1 MINRAFL
8 LIIFQVFLLQNVSAS
23 FQDNLFKEII
33 DKNKGEN
40 VMFSPLSLYQV
51 ISLVLNG
58 ASGKTR
64 EETFKVL
71 FPDKDLNEQLIKDIN
86 SNIEKI
92 VTDIKPEDNIGGV
105 QGELPMPMVEDD
117 DRVTF
122 NNANALFYRE
132 GISFKDEFK
141 QICTQYNTSYFKLE
155 SVGQVNNYVSNHTN
169 GKITNIIDSIDGIQF
184 MIINALYFKGS
195 WDEKF
200 DESSTEKR
208 RFKNANGT
216 VMVDTMYQ
224 KYEDGLYYED
234 EKVQMISLSYRSS
247 NIPYKMTII
256 LPNEKK
262 YSSPMDYLNKE
273 KINFHE
279 ISSKLNDEKNIH
291 LYLPKFKYESE
302 IDVVPILE
310 KLGMKLAFTD
320 SADFSNLVD
329 GQCSIS
335 KLFQKTYINLN
346 ENGTEA
352 AAATATIAPG
362 SPPNQKVEI
371 QHYMHVN
378 HSFIYM
384 IESNKIKDIDNNN
397 IMPFIG
403 IVNCIEG
410 EKDSTSSDDP
420 TDDPVKILPENLGNN
435 LKVSFGIICFI
446 LLSYL

>member
-1 MINRAFL
+1 MINRNFL
-8 LIIFQVFLLQNVSAS
+8 LIIFQVFLLQNASAS

-33 DKNKGEN
+33 DEKKGEN

-64 EETFKVL
+64 EEIFKVL

-92 VTDIKPEDNIGGV
+92 VTDLKPEPEDNIGDV
-105 QGELPMPMVEDD
+105 KAEFLMAEYYNTDN
-117 DRVTF
+117 RVTF

-132 GISFKDEFK
+132 GISFKDKFK
-141 QICTQYNTSYFKLE
+141 EVCTQYNTSYLKLE
-155 SVGQVNNYVSNHTN
+155 SAEQVNNYVSNHTN
-169 GKITNIIDSIDGIQF
+169 GKIKNIIDSIDNIRLF

-200 DESSTEKR
+200 YESATKKR
-208 RFKNANGT
+208 AFKNPNGI

-224 KYEDGLYYED
+224 NYEYGLYYED
-234 EKVQMISLSYRSS
+234 EKVQMISLHYRSY

-256 LPNEKK
+256 LPNEKL
-262 YSSPMDYLNKE
+262 YSSPMDYLNQE

-279 ISSKLNDEKNIH
+279 ISSKLNHEQNIH
-291 LYLPKFKYESE
+291 LYLPKFKYESMV
-302 IDVVPILE
+302 DVTSILE

-329 GQCSIS
+329 GQCFIS

-352 AAATATIAPG
+352 AAATAFIISG
-362 SPPNQKVEI
+362 CSLQDQKVEI
-371 QHYMHVN
+371 EHYMYVN

-384 IESNKIKDIDNNN
+384 IESDEIKDIDNHN

-403 IVNCIEG
+403 IVNYIKE
-410 EKDSTSSDDP
+410 EEDSTSSDDP
-420 TDDPVKILPENLGNN
+420 THEPEKFLPEN
-435 LKVSFGIICFI
+435 
-446 LLSYL
+446 

>member
-1 MINRAFL
+1 MINRNFL
-8 LIIFQVFLLQNVSAS
+8 LIIFQVFLLQNASAS

-33 DKNKGEN
+33 DEKKGEN

-64 EETFKVL
+64 EEIFKVL

-92 VTDIKPEDNIGGV
+92 VTDLKPEPEDNIGDV
-105 QGELPMPMVEDD
+105 KDEFLMAEYYNTDN
-117 DRVTF
+117 RVTF

-132 GISFKDEFK
+132 GISFKDKFK
-141 QICTQYNTSYFKLE
+141 EVCTQYNTSYLKLE
-155 SVGQVNNYVSNHTN
+155 SAEQVNNYVSNHTN
-169 GKITNIIDSIDGIQF
+169 GKIKNIIDSIDNITL
-184 MIINALYFKGS
+184 MMTINALYFKGS
-195 WDEKF
+195 WDKKF
-200 DESSTEKR
+200 YESATKKR
-208 RFKNANGT
+208 AFKNPNGI

-224 KYEDGLYYED
+224 NYEYGLYYED
-234 EKVQMISLSYRSS
+234 EKVQMISLPYRSY

-256 LPNEKK
+256 LPNEKI
-262 YSSPMDYLNKE
+262 YSSPMDYLNQE

-279 ISSKLNDEKNIH
+279 ISSKLNHEKNIH
-291 LYLPKFKYESE
+291 LYLPKFKYESMV
-302 IDVVPILE
+302 DVTSVLE

-329 GQCSIS
+329 GQCFIS
-335 KLFQKTYINLN
+335 DSFQKTYINLN

-352 AAATATIAPG
+352 AAATAFLISG
-362 SPPNQKVEI
+362 CSLQDQKVEI
-371 QHYMHVN
+371 EHYMYVN

-384 IESNKIKDIDNNN
+384 IESNEIKDIDNHN

-403 IVNCIEG
+403 IVNYIKE
-410 EKDSTSSDDP
+410 EEDSTSSDDP
-420 TDDPVKILPENLGNN
+420 TH
-435 LKVSFGIICFI
+435 
-446 LLSYL
+446 

>member
-1 MINRAFL
+1 ML
-8 LIIFQVFLLQNVSAS
+8 
-23 FQDNLFKEII
+23 
-33 DKNKGEN
+33 
-40 VMFSPLSLYQV
+40 V
-51 ISLVLNG
+51 ITL
-58 ASGKTR
+58 
-64 EETFKVL
+64 
-71 FPDKDLNEQLIKDIN
+71 
-86 SNIEKI
+86 
-92 VTDIKPEDNIGGV
+92 
-105 QGELPMPMVEDD
+105 
-117 DRVTF
+117 
-122 NNANALFYRE
+122 
-132 GISFKDEFK
+132 
-141 QICTQYNTSYFKLE
+141 
-155 SVGQVNNYVSNHTN
+155 
-169 GKITNIIDSIDGIQF
+169 F

-195 WDEKF
+195 WDKKF

-208 RFKNANGT
+208 RFKNSNDI

-224 KYEDGLYYED
+224 EYKHGLYYED

-279 ISSKLNDEKNIH
+279 ISSKLDDEKNIH
-291 LYLPKFKYESE
+291 LYLPKFKYESMV
-302 IDVVPILE
+302 VVPILE

-335 KLFQKTYINLN
+335 NLIQKTYINLN

-352 AAATATIAPG
+352 AAATTIVING

-371 QHYMHVN
+371 PHYMHVN

-384 IESNKIKDIDNNN
+384 IESNEIKDIDNNN

-403 IVNCIEG
+403 IVNYIEG

-420 TDDPVKILPENLGNN
+420 TDGPVKILPGNLGNN

>member
-1 MINRAFL
+1 MINRNFL
-8 LIIFQVFLLQNVSAS
+8 LIIFQVFLLQNASAS

-33 DKNKGEN
+33 DGKKGEN

-64 EETFKVL
+64 EEIFKVL

-92 VTDIKPEDNIGGV
+92 VTDLKPEPEDNIGDV
-105 QGELPMPMVEDD
+105 KDEFLMAEYYNTDN
-117 DRVTF
+117 RVTF

-132 GISFKDEFK
+132 GISFKDKFK
-141 QICTQYNTSYFKLE
+141 EVCTQYNTSYLKLE
-155 SVGQVNNYVSNHTN
+155 SAEQVNNYVSNHTN
-169 GKITNIIDSIDGIQF
+169 GKIKNIIGSIDNIRLF

-195 WDEKF
+195 WDQKF
-200 DESSTEKR
+200 YESATKKR
-208 RFKNANGT
+208 AFKNPNGI

-224 KYEDGLYYED
+224 NYEYGLYYED
-234 EKVQMISLSYRSS
+234 EKVQMISLPYRSY

-256 LPNEKK
+256 LPNEKI
-262 YSSPMDYLNKE
+262 YSSPMDYLNQE

-279 ISSKLNDEKNIH
+279 ISSKLNYEKNIH
-291 LYLPKFKYESE
+291 LYLPKFKYESMV
-302 IDVVPILE
+302 DVTSILE

-329 GQCSIS
+329 GQCFIS
-335 KLFQKTYINLN
+335 DSFQKTYINLN

-352 AAATATIAPG
+352 AAATAFLISG
-362 SPPNQKVEI
+362 CSLQDQKVEI
-371 QHYMHVN
+371 EHYMYVN

-384 IESNKIKDIDNNN
+384 IESNEIKDIDNHN

-403 IVNCIEG
+403 IVNYIKE
-410 EKDSTSSDDP
+410 EEDSTSSDDP
-420 TDDPVKILPENLGNN
+420 THEPEKFLPEN
-435 LKVSFGIICFI
+435 
-446 LLSYL
+446 